1 MSEVL
6 CAENITQR
14 FGGLDALKKVT
25 MHVNEGEIIGVIGP
39 NGAGKTTLFNCITG
53 MYRPTEG
60 KVSMLGTDITGWKPY
75 EITAH
80 GFARTFQNIRLF
92 PKMTVLDNVMVG
104 MHVQTKLS
112 ARERLMP
119 GKSKSTMNA
128 AVLRAEELLKLFG
141 LYENRF
147 EMATSLPYGDQRKVE
162 IVRALAIQPK
172 LLLLDEPAAGMN
184 GAETEELGKLVH
196 KLRDM
201 GNTILLIEHDM
212 RFVMNICDRLY
223 VLNDGAL
230 IADGTPEEIRAN
242 RIVIEAYLGK
252 DE

>member
-1 MSEVL
+1 MPEILST
-6 CAENITQR
+6 ENVVQR
-14 FGGLDALKKVT
+14 FGGLDALKGIT

-60 KVSMLGTDITGWKPY
+60 RVRMLDADITGWRPY
-75 EITAH
+75 RITAH

-92 PKMTVLDNVMVG
+92 QKMTVLDNVMVG
-104 MHVQTKLS
+104 MHVKT
-112 ARERLMP
+112 RLPLRRRLIP
-119 GKSKSTMNA
+119 GA
-128 AVLRAEELLKLFG
+128 AKQAMKEASGRAETLLKLFG
-141 LYENRF
+141 LYESRF

-162 IVRALAIQPK
+162 ICRALAIEPK

-184 GAETEELGKLVH
+184 ELETEELMNIVH
-196 KLRDM
+196 RLREM

-212 RFVMNICDRLY
+212 KFVMNICDRLY

-230 IADGTPEEIRAN
+230 IAEGTPDQVRADPV
-242 RIVIEAYLGK
+242 VIEAYLGK

>member
-1 MSEVL
+1 MPEVL
-6 CAENITQR
+6 ATEHVIQR
-14 FGGLDALKKVT
+14 FGGLDALKDIS
-25 MHVNEGEIIGVIGP
+25 MHVDEGEVVGVIGP

-60 KVSMLGTDITGWKPY
+60 RVRMLGTDITGWRPY
-75 EITAH
+75 RITAH

-92 PKMTVLDNVMVG
+92 QKMTVLDNVMVG
-104 MHVQTKLS
+104 MHVQTRLS
-112 ARERLMP
+112 LVQRVIP
-119 GKSKSTMNA
+119 GKAKKVMRQA
-128 AVLRAEELLKLFG
+128 EAEAEELLKLFG
-141 LYENRF
+141 LYDVRY

-162 IVRALAIQPK
+162 ICRALAIHPK

-184 GAETEELGKLVH
+184 EIETEDLMNLVH

-212 RFVMNICDRLY
+212 KFVMNICDRLY

-230 IADGTPEEIRAN
+230 IAEGTPEQVRTN
-242 RIVIEAYLGK
+242 PVVIEAYLGK